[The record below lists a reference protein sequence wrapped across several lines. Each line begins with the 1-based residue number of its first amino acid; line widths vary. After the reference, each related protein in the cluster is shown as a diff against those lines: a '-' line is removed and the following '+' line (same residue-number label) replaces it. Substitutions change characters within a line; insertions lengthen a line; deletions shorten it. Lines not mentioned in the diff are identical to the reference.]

1 MFRAHK
7 SQISDVFTPKSH
19 CLTPLLQL
27 SVAISSREEAFFKL
41 ARFEDV
47 YEVMAQTNSFA
58 LLLLLR
64 Y

>member
-1 MFRAHK
+1 MDDSVQKLKF
-7 SQISDVFTPKSH
+7 
-19 CLTPLLQL
+19 LTALVQL
-27 SVAISSREEAFFKL
+27 SAAITSRDEALFKL

-58 LLLLLR
+58 LLLLFW